1 MSVATKTTL
10 IAASAAAAV
19 AFLPIL
25 AKAAPTPAPQPTG
38 YQFERCFGVN
48 ASGKN
53 DCGARGVHACA
64 GESKI
69 ANDPKSWIYVP
80 AGTCAKIQGGSTMPK
95 A

>member
-1 MSVATKTTL
+1 MNMLTKTGV

-19 AFLPIL
+19 AVLPIL
-25 AKAAPTPAPQPTG
+25 AKASPTPAPQPT
-38 YQFERCFGVN
+38 YQFERCYGVN

-64 GESKI
+64 GESKV
-69 ANDPKSWIYVP
+69 ANDAKSWIYVP
-80 AGTCAKIQGGSTMPK
+80 VGTCAKIQGGSTMPK

>member
-1 MSVATKTTL
+1 MNMLTKTGV

-19 AFLPIL
+19 AILPIL
-25 AKAAPTPAPQPTG
+25 AKAAPTPAPQPT

-64 GESKI
+64 GESKT
-69 ANDPKSWIYVP
+69 ANDPQSWIYVP
-80 AGTCAKIQGGSTMPK
+80 VGTCAKIQGGSTMPK

>member
-1 MSVATKTTL
+1 MSVATKTTA
-10 IAASAAAAV
+10 IAVSAAAAM
-19 AFLPIL
+19 ALFPII
-25 AKAAPTPAPQPTG
+25 AKAAPTPAPQPA

-64 GESKI
+64 GESKT
-69 ANDPKSWIYVP
+69 ANDPQSWIYVP
-80 AGTCAKIQGGSTMPK
+80 TGTCAKIQGGSTMPK